1 MGGRSKIGRRSEE
14 ELKEVL
20 RTSGCRITPQRSAIL
35 RYIASTDTHPSARR
49 VFEEARK
56 TYPGLSLATVY
67 NTLETL
73 GRMGLVK
80 VMDFQATDNRHE
92 TNLYPH
98 INLICK
104 ICGAIY
110 DFDADVSLHLDRVEK
125 KLGFEVQGYRM
136 EYYGVCARCKALAKE
151 SFQKQTSDV

>member
-20 RTSGCRITPQRSAIL
+20 RTSGCRITRQRSAIL

-56 TYPGLSLATVY
+56 AFPGLSLATVY

-73 GRMGLVK
+73 ARMGLVK

-92 TNLYPH
+92 TNVYPH
-98 INLICK
+98 INLICTM
-104 ICGAIY
+104 CGAIH
-110 DFDADVSLHLDRVEK
+110 DFDA
-125 KLGFEVQGYRM
+125 
-136 EYYGVCARCKALAKE
+136 
-151 SFQKQTSDV
+151 